1 MLKQYLARRALERT
15 MRPNPTYRER
25 MLAQFSR
32 ERRERYWRNVE
43 AALHPEGNGNA

>member
-1 MLKQYLARRALERT
+1 MIRRYLACRALERT
-15 MRPNPTYRER
+15 MRPDPIYRER

-43 AALHPEGNGNA
+43 AALHPNGD